1 MSLHAI
7 WGADM
12 GEIGIRELKQRANQ
26 ILRQVREEQ
35 ETFTVTYRGKVVA
48 KLVPV
53 VDASIEQE
61 RTSAIWTQMD
71 ELSREI
77 GAHWPPEV
85 SAAEAVNE
93 QRREL

>member
-1 MSLHAI
+1 
-7 WGADM
+7 M
-12 GEIGIRELKQRANQ
+12 GEVGIRELKQRANE

-53 VDASIEQE
+53 VDTSIEQV
-61 RTSAIWTQMD
+61 RTSAIWTLMD
-71 ELSREI
+71 ELSREVGI
-77 GAHWPPEV
+77 HWPPEV

>member
-1 MSLHAI
+1 
-7 WGADM
+7 M
-12 GEIGIRELKQRANQ
+12 GEIGIRELKQRANE
-26 ILRQVREEQ
+26 ILRQVREKQ

-61 RTSAIWTQMD
+61 RTSAIWTQME

-77 GAHWPPEV
+77 GTLWPPGMP
-85 SAAEAVNE
+85 AAEAVAE

>member
-1 MSLHAI
+1 
-7 WGADM
+7 M
-12 GEIGIRELKQRANQ
+12 GEIGIRELKQRANE

-77 GAHWPPEV
+77 SSLWPPGMP
-85 SAAEAVNE
+85 AAEAVAE

>member
-1 MSLHAI
+1 
-7 WGADM
+7 M
-12 GEIGIRELKQRANQ
+12 GEIGIRELKQRANE
-26 ILRQVREEQ
+26 ILRLVREEQ
-35 ETFTVTYRGKVVA
+35 ETFTITYRGKVVA
-48 KLVPV
+48 KLMPV

-77 GAHWPPEV
+77 GTLWPTGMP
-85 SAAEAVNE
+85 AAEAVAE

>member
-1 MSLHAI
+1 
-7 WGADM
+7 M
-12 GEIGIRELKQRANQ
+12 GQIGIRELKQRANE
-26 ILRQVREEQ
+26 ILRQVRKEQ
-35 ETFTVTYRGKVVA
+35 ETFTITYRGKVVA

-77 GAHWPPEV
+77 GILWPPDV
-85 SAAEAVNE
+85 SAPEAVAD

>member
-1 MSLHAI
+1 
-7 WGADM
+7 M
-12 GEIGIRELKQRANQ
+12 GEIGIRELKQRANE

-77 GAHWPPEV
+77 VTLWPPGMP
-85 SAAEAVNE
+85 AAEAVAE

>member
-1 MSLHAI
+1 
-7 WGADM
+7 M
-12 GEIGIRELKQRANQ
+12 GEIGIRELKQRANE

-77 GAHWPPEV
+77 GTLWPHGMA
-85 SAAEAVNE
+85 AAEAVAE

>member
-7 WGADM
+7 GGPDM
-12 GEIGIRELKQRANQ
+12 REIGIRELKQRANE

-77 GAHWPPEV
+77 GTLWPLSMP
-85 SAAEAVNE
+85 AAEAVAE

>member
-1 MSLHAI
+1 
-7 WGADM
+7 M
-12 GEIGIRELKQRANQ
+12 GEIGIRELKQRANE

-53 VDASIEQE
+53 VDASTEQE
-61 RTSAIWTQMD
+61 RTTAIWTQMD

-77 GAHWPPEV
+77 GTLWPAGMP
-85 SAAEAVNE
+85 AAEAVAE

>member
-1 MSLHAI
+1 
-7 WGADM
+7 M
-12 GEIGIRELKQRANQ
+12 GEIGIRELKQRANE

-48 KLVPV
+48 KLVPI
-53 VDASIEQE
+53 VDMSTE
-61 RTSAIWTQMD
+61 RDRASAIWMQMD

-77 GAHWPPEV
+77 GSHWPHDV
-85 SAAEAVNE
+85 SVEETVDE